1 MLFYCI
7 LISGLTQELCRWFWS
22 SISSSLD
29 GPEQQ
34 HLRTTRSPINV
45 SHSLTFL
52 QKVEKRYEAAP
63 SESETLQAL
72 VRNELATG
80 VHKAA
85 EGLLWLTR

>member
-1 MLFYCI
+1 MAC
-7 LISGLTQELCRWFWS
+7 
-22 SISSSLD
+22 SL
-29 GPEQQ
+29 
-34 HLRTTRSPINV
+34 INV

-63 SESETLQAL
+63 EESETLQAL
-72 VRNELATG
+72 VKNELATG